1 MATELKIDV
10 AHKQILEW
18 LRQNKYTYNP
28 SGRTGGDV
36 ANKVGLQILANHY
49 NIEKIE
55 VEAVE
60 INIPKGY
67 AVMRCTASGP
77 RGTFTDYGSASPAN
91 LKKQMRDYFV
101 EMASTRAQNRALTR
115 YVGLGLVTEDE
126 MPDSDEDYIDSM
138 AMELYDDATGE
149 GVTRTQGLANPADV
163 ALIAQAEAIKDLKKA
178 CADEGLDFGLVED
191 FVQMKRGVLVTE
203 LGSADIAD
211 LKAWVMNNKDKFR
224 KDK

>member
-18 LRQNKYTYNP
+18 LRQNNYTYNP

-149 GVTRTQGLANPADV
+149 GVTRTQGLANPAD
-163 ALIAQAEAIKDLKKA
+163 AREDLRKA
-178 CADEGLDFGLVED
+178 CIDEGISLVLVED
-191 FVQMKRGVLVTE
+191 FAQAE
-203 LGSADIAD
+203 LGMSVKELDSDKIAS
-211 LKAWVMNNKDKFR
+211 LKVEIMNRKDNFR